1 VPDTR
6 VPGFAEE
13 LARQAQVIARHT
25 SEDELRWLDDTLDEL
40 LDDLAA
46 DER

>member
-1 VPDTR
+1 LLKSWH
-6 VPGFAEE
+6 AK
-13 LARQAQVIARHT
+13 QVIARHT

-46 DER
+46 DEC